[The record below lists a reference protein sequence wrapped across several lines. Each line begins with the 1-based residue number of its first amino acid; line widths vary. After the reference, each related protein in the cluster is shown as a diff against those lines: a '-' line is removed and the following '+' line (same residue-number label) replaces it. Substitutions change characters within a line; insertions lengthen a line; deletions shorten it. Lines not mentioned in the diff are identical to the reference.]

1 MNKQIA
7 ALAAALILA
16 APLAANAQDV
26 PSYAAS
32 DTDQQIHGRI
42 ANFDGGYNLQ
52 VRDANGYIDNVEL
65 HDGTIINPT
74 GLSLAPG
81 MVVSIDGFNSGSFF
95 DANEIDT
102 PYSIDAGVPFYEGH
116 AWDYYGPSISL
127 DFFFGS
133 GGWWH
138 GGNDGR
144 GYAYNSGVRVDNY
157 ARVENNVRVDN
168 DVRVQNNPRFNDNN
182 VHPITPRQT
191 TNVQNT
197 RSGFAPR
204 AAAPVARFS
213 GNDSPSGGNRASGGG
228 GNHERR

>member
-1 MNKQIA
+1 MNKHIA

-52 VRDANGYIDNVEL
+52 VRDANGYVDNVQL

-74 GLSLAPG
+74 GLTLAPG

-102 PYSIDAGVPFYEGH
+102 PYSIDDGVPFYAGH
-116 AWDYYGPSISL
+116 AWDYYGPAISL

-138 GGNDGR
+138 GG
-144 GYAYNSGVRVDNY
+144 GYARNFAYNPGI
-157 ARVENNVRVDN
+157 RVENNVRFEN
-168 DVRVQNNPRFNDNN
+168 TSRVENNPRVFDNN
-182 VHPITPRQT
+182 VRAEIPRQNV
-191 TNVQNT
+191 NVQSA
-197 RSGFAPR
+197 RPGFVAQQTH
-204 AAAPVARFS
+204 AAPPASRGYQGS
-213 GNDSPSGGNRASGGG
+213 RASGASRPSNGG
-228 GNHERR
+228 GHDRR

>member
-1 MNKQIA
+1 MTKQIA

-52 VRDANGYIDNVEL
+52 VRDANGYVDNVQL

-74 GLSLAPG
+74 GLTLAPG

-102 PYSIDAGVPFYEGH
+102 PYTIDAGVPFYEGH
-116 AWDYYGPSISL
+116 AWDYYGPTIGL

-138 GGNDGR
+138 GADGVR
-144 GYAYNSGVRVDNY
+144 GYAYAPVVRVENDVRVDN
-157 ARVENNVRVDN
+157 RVRSDNNPRVIENNVRAE
-168 DVRVQNNPRFNDNN
+168 
-182 VHPITPRQT
+182 TPRQNV
-191 TNVQNT
+191 NVQSA
-197 RSGFAPR
+197 RPGFVAQQTH
-204 AAAPVARFS
+204 AAPPASRGFQGS
-213 GNDSPSGGNRASGGG
+213 RLSGGTRPSVGSDHA
-228 GNHERR
+228 RR

>member
-1 MNKQIA
+1 MNKQLA

-16 APLAANAQDV
+16 APLAASAQDV

-52 VRDANGYIDNVEL
+52 VRDANGYVDNVQL

-74 GLSLAPG
+74 GLTLAPG

-102 PYSIDAGVPFYEGH
+102 PYTIDEGVPFYEGH
-116 AWDYYGPSISL
+116 AWDYYGPAISL

-133 GGWWH
+133 NGWWH
-138 GGNDGR
+138 GGGYAR
-144 GYAYNSGVRVDNY
+144 GYAYAPVVRV
-157 ARVENNVRVDN
+157 VNNVRVAS
-168 DVRVQNNPRFNDNN
+168 NPRVFDNN
-182 VHPITPRQT
+182 VRVETRQNV
-191 TNVQNT
+191 NVQNQRT
-197 RSGFAPR
+197 GFAAR
-204 AAAPVARFS
+204 AAAPVARSS
-213 GNDSPSGGNRASGGG
+213 GGDRPSGGNRSSGGG
-228 GNHERR
+228 GSHERR